1 MKPSKI
7 SPAKFI
13 TALDYKM
20 LEDNPG
26 KPSNELSSSNRIG
39 MYKLAS
45 YHILSLSGVA
55 WRLKKRKHVDQ
66 LATSPQSK
74 LPTCQ
79 SPLSSRWVIPKP
91 ATLGTCRDEPA
102 SKWRCLPC
110 WLLKRCAKFHF
121 FLVALGVQSLQA
133 PVPRALGPGQVGW
146 YCSPDP
152 SPSTLSPVNLSILR
166 PVNFRKT

>member
-7 SPAKFI
+7 SPSKFI
-13 TALDYKM
+13 TALDYKI
-20 LEDNPG
+20 EDNPG
-26 KPSNELSSSNRIG
+26 KPSNELSSTGLGCINWHQNMLTNWPHLPS
-39 MYKLAS
+39 
-45 YHILSLSGVA
+45 
-55 WRLKKRKHVDQ
+55 
-66 LATSPQSK
+66 QSK

-91 ATLGTCRDEPA
+91 ALGTCRDYEPA

-121 FLVALGVQSLQA
+121 LLVALGVQSLQA
-133 PVPRALGPGQVGW
+133 PVPRALGQGQVGW